1 MCDLVEKFLADFQY
15 SSESEFQVSV
25 LMKYDVFLWKKTSAD
40 LSLKEDYEEVAGQ
53 YHHSFTKDFSKMFD
67 GVKGVQLDS
76 SELLQKTG
84 KLDLQEDVKGLVYL
98 KVEGEQALSQCLQK
112 LKEYFEVLK
121 DIDEA
126 PVKDFEDFVS
136 VEVTKD

>member
-1 MCDLVEKFLADFQY
+1 MCDLVEKFLVDFQY
-15 SSESEFQVSV
+15 FSKSEFLVSV

-40 LSLKEDYEEVAGQ
+40 LYLKEDYEEVAGQ

-84 KLDLQEDVKGLVYL
+84 KLDLQEEVKGLVYL

-112 LKEYFEVLK
+112 LQEYFEVLK

-136 VEVTKD
+136 VKVMRF

>member
-25 LMKYDVFLWKKTSAD
+25 SMKYYVSLWKKTSAD
-40 LSLKEDYEEVAGQ
+40 LSLKEDYEEVVGQ

-84 KLDLQEDVKGLVYL
+84 KLDLQEDVKGLVHL

-112 LKEYFEVLK
+112 LQEYFEVLK
-121 DIDEA
+121 NIDEA

-136 VEVTKD
+136 VEVMRF

>member
-1 MCDLVEKFLADFQY
+1 MCDLVDKFLVDFQY

-25 LMKYDVFLWKKTSAD
+25 LMKYDVFLWQKTSAD
-40 LSLKEDYEEVAGQ
+40 LSLKEDYEEVASQ

-112 LKEYFEVLK
+112 LQEYFEVLK

-136 VEVTKD
+136 VKVMRF

>member
-15 SSESEFQVSV
+15 FSKSEFLVSV
-25 LMKYDVFLWKKTSAD
+25 LMKYDVSLWKKTSAN

-112 LKEYFEVLK
+112 LQKYFEVLK